1 MRVSDAFPS
10 NYLKASDLQGNNV
23 VATISHVVME
33 DVGDDHKPIV
43 YFQGKKKGLVLNKTN
58 ANNIVVLHGDEMDA
72 WVGKQITLF
81 PAMVDYQGRTVEAI
95 RVKAVHGIMPRQAPP
110 VPQQPIQPV
119 APTTYFDGDPG

>member
-23 VATISHVVME
+23 VATISHIVME

-43 YFQGKKKGLVLNKTN
+43 YFQGKKRGLVLNKTN
-58 ANNIVVLHGDEMDA
+58 ANNISVLHGDEMDA
-72 WVGKQITLF
+72 WIGKQITLF

-95 RVKAVHGIMPRQAPP
+95 RVKAAHGIMPRQVPATL
-110 VPQQPIQPV
+110 VPQVLPEDDVP
-119 APTTYFDGDPG
+119 F